1 MKWVVNHKLR
11 AGKYE
16 GFKMHW
22 NFLLKIYWVSR
33 RHRKVRW
40 SEGNVDFMLLDLF
53 LVFRIL
59 ETRASTKILPM
70 LYISGNLFAVFKEDS
85 PFRAD
90 MFIF

>member
-1 MKWVVNHKLR
+1 M
-11 AGKYE
+11 
-16 GFKMHW
+16 
-22 NFLLKIYWVSR
+22 
-33 RHRKVRW
+33 
-40 SEGNVDFMLLDLF
+40 DFMLLDLF